1 MNQTKQKEKKK
12 KKWNKS
18 GNPDNLTAP
27 TKTLQSM
34 QHINLI
40 RKYCQL
46 FLGKPLALSLWD

>member
-46 FLGKPLALSLWD
+46 FLGKPLTLSLWD